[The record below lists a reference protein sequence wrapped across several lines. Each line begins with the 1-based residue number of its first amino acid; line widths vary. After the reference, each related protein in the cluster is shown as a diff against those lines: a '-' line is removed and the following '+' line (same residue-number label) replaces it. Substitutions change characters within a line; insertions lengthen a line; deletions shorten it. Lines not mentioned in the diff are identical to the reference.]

1 MYCAVIV
8 YNMKKGWKNMILE
21 LKDIV
26 KTYSG
31 EVILSNI
38 NLKIEDNDRIGLIG
52 QNGCGKTTLLNI
64 ITKNTNYD
72 EGEIIYH
79 KNQIGYLKQNP
90 EFKTDKTVIE
100 EVRSVFKELNDIE
113 EELKDLYAEISK
125 TTDEKQLDI
134 LNKKYANLQTYFEA
148 KDGYN
153 KEVKINTVLNGMGF
167 LNKDLNIPA
176 ANLSGGEKTRLAL
189 CKLLLKEPDLLIL
202 DEPTNHLDFKTLK
215 WLEDYLLSYKGAI
228 LMVSHDRYFLD
239 KTVNSICEIYKGSL
253 KRYSGNYTQF
263 AEIKKNMISFLTKE
277 YEKQQNEIASL
288 KEYIAKNKV
297 RASTAKSAKS
307 REKALERLE
316 IIDNPKE
323 YLKTI
328 SLDFNFDF
336 DPSFELLD
344 VNNLSLQI
352 EDIPLAKNLDLSVK
366 RGEKI
371 AIVGANGIGKTT
383 FLKALLNKVNYDGS
397 IKWGKNLKIT
407 YFEQENKTLKKE
419 NTLLRELMDKTGIS
433 TELEGRNTLGRLL
446 FSGEDVFKKVENLSG
461 GEKAKLKF
469 AIMML
474 NKGNILIMD
483 EPTNHLDLSSKE
495 VLDESLKNYQGTIIM
510 VSHDRYLLNK
520 IPTKIVELDSDG
532 FTVYEGNFD
541 NYLQNKTEKT
551 KQPEIKKESEEKNK
565 FYRSK
570 KDRAEEVKIKNLIKK
585 TEDEIEEL
593 EAKIL
598 CLNEEISSKE
608 IATDYE
614 LLNLKCSELEET
626 KELLNLKYKLWEELN
641 M

>member
-1 MYCAVIV
+1 
-8 YNMKKGWKNMILE
+8 
-21 LKDIV
+21 
-26 KTYSG
+26 
-31 EVILSNI
+31 
-38 NLKIEDNDRIGLIG
+38 
-52 QNGCGKTTLLNI
+52 
-64 ITKNTNYD
+64 
-72 EGEIIYH
+72 
-79 KNQIGYLKQNP
+79 
-90 EFKTDKTVIE
+90 
-100 EVRSVFKELNDIE
+100 
-113 EELKDLYAEISK
+113 
-125 TTDEKQLDI
+125 
-134 LNKKYANLQTYFEA
+134 
-148 KDGYN
+148 
-153 KEVKINTVLNGMGF
+153 
-167 LNKDLNIPA
+167 
-176 ANLSGGEKTRLAL
+176 
-189 CKLLLKEPDLLIL
+189 
-202 DEPTNHLDFKTLK
+202 
-215 WLEDYLLSYKGAI
+215 
-228 LMVSHDRYFLD
+228 
-239 KTVNSICEIYKGSL
+239 
-253 KRYSGNYTQF
+253 
-263 AEIKKNMISFLTKE
+263 MISFLTKE

-419 NTLLRELMDKTGIS
+419 NTLLRELMDKTGIL

-495 VLDESLKNYQGTIIM
+495 VLDESLEKYQGTIIM

-598 CLNEEISSKE
+598 NLNEEISSKE